1 MKFIYVIRGREDG
14 INLGYVTTREEAEKI
29 CNELPD
35 VFMYEPLSCL
45 EGEVK

>member
-14 INLGYVTTREEAEKI
+14 INLGYVTTREEAERI

-35 VFMYEPLSCL
+35 VFMWEALCCL
-45 EGEVK
+45 EGTHK